1 MALLVVFLLGV
12 GNFAMHSAVMDSG
25 HPLVGQMPW
34 FYHAIG
40 GRFSM
45 LVEFLVLLIALL
57 FAANAGG
64 TAAAIY
70 VAYSL
75 LNAVAT
81 WLILT
86 GRV

>member
-25 HPLVGQMPW
+25 HPLIGNMPW
-34 FYHAIG
+34 FYHALG

-45 LVEFLVLLIALL
+45 VVEFLVLLAALL
-57 FAANAGG
+57 FAASAGG
-64 TAAAIY
+64 TAAVIY

-75 LNAVAT
+75 LNAFAT

>member
-1 MALLVVFLLGV
+1 MALLVVFLLGI

-25 HPLVGQMPW
+25 HPLIGRMPW
-34 FYHAIG
+34 FYHALG

-45 LVEFLVLLIALL
+45 VVEFLVLIGALL
-57 FAANAGG
+57 FAASAGSA
-64 TAAAIY
+64 AAAIY
-70 VAYSL
+70 IAYSL

-86 GRV
+86 GRI

>member
-25 HPLVGQMPW
+25 HPLIGHMPW
-34 FYHAIG
+34 FYHALG

-45 LVEFLVLLIALL
+45 VVEFLVLIAALL
-57 FAANAGG
+57 FATSAGA
-64 TAAAIY
+64 TAATIY

>member
-25 HPLVGQMPW
+25 HPLIGQMPW
-34 FYHAIG
+34 FYHALG

-45 LVEFLVLLIALL
+45 VVEFLVLLTALL
-57 FAANAGG
+57 FAANAGA
-64 TAAAIY
+64 TAAVIY

-75 LNAVAT
+75 LNAFAT